1 MDDIRKRI
9 DYKTLTELTEQWD
22 NICESREEIIEQ
34 GLDVSLMYV
43 TSPCVL
49 EEVKKENPKTI
60 LDVGCGTG
68 YLTACLSQYA
78 PTIGIDCSKKS
89 IDIANNKYSK
99 KGLCFLH
106 NSIESYSPTQYFDLC
121 TANMVFSCDPNWK
134 KSLVKIHKM
143 LSANGCILIVLPHP
157 CFWPQNWGILN
168 KEWFDYKEE
177 MFIEHDFSITFAKSL
192 GTSTY
197 IHRPFENYING
208 CIESGFSIEKIKEPY
223 PVISMPDGYQYKFP
237 RFFMIKARKH
247 SVIIAKS
254 KLGNKFS

>member
-106 NSIESYSPTQYFDLC
+106 NSIESYSPLNISICVQLIWFSHVTLIGRNLLLKYTKCSLL
-121 TANMVFSCDPNWK
+121 MVVF
-134 KSLVKIHKM
+134 
-143 LSANGCILIVLPHP
+143 
-157 CFWPQNWGILN
+157 
-168 KEWFDYKEE
+168 
-177 MFIEHDFSITFAKSL
+177 
-192 GTSTY
+192 
-197 IHRPFENYING
+197 
-208 CIESGFSIEKIKEPY
+208 
-223 PVISMPDGYQYKFP
+223 
-237 RFFMIKARKH
+237 
-247 SVIIAKS
+247 
-254 KLGNKFS
+254 